1 MTEPQANLEAVWRA
15 IVDDLLAQ
23 SEQPNSEV
31 PSFSHTQRL
40 YLQLVRPIMMVEG
53 YTLVAAEN
61 VNAKEVVENELG
73 GCISKA
79 LTRHLGRPCSFAV
92 TLATPQEPQPPANP
106 SNSGPAPGGASA
118 STQAP
123 SSQPNPQ
130 AQYMPP
136 AQNDSSSAQNYVS
149 RPQQT
154 DASAARG
161 NHNPTAGQTPPN
173 WRSSHA
179 PASLDELAEHYTSQ
193 QDYNRQQPEFGGS
206 ANAARIPRE
215 APAHDPNRETSLNP
229 KHTFESFVIGS
240 SNRFANG
247 AAVAVAENP
256 ARAYN
261 PLFIWGGSGLGKTHL
276 LHAAGNYAQVLHPG
290 LRVKYVS
297 SEEFTND
304 YINSLRDDRQ
314 ESFKR
319 RYRNLDILMVDD
331 IQFLEGKEST
341 QEEFF
346 HTFNA
351 LHQANK
357 QIILSSDRPPKQLTT
372 LEDRLRTRF
381 EGGLITDIQPPDLE
395 TRIAILMKKAAA
407 DGTEVDRS
415 VLELI
420 ASRFES
426 SIRELEGAL
435 IRVSAYSSLVNEPI
449 NVEMAEIAL
458 RDLAPDSADRQITA
472 ASIMEVTA
480 EYFDIDVETLR
491 GAGKK
496 RAVAHARQ
504 LAMYLCRELTEL
516 SLPKI
521 GEQFGGKDHTTVI
534 YADRKIRKEMTE
546 KRNTYDEIQSLTQRI
561 KNRGRG

>member
-1 MTEPQANLEAVWRA
+1 VTDQQQSLAEAWQAIKAE
-15 IVDDLLAQ
+15 LLDQ
-23 SEQPNSEV
+23 SERSDSSIPTFTHQQRAFLGLVQPIV
-31 PSFSHTQRL
+31 
-40 YLQLVRPIMMVEG
+40 LVDG
-53 YTLVAAEN
+53 YAVLATPHAM
-61 VNAKEVVENELG
+61 AKQVIEDDFGPHIVKV
-73 GCISKA
+73 
-79 LTRHLGRPCSFAV
+79 LTERTGRPCSLAV
-92 TLATPQEPQPPANP
+92 SIQPEA
-106 SNSGPAPGGASA
+106 
-118 STQAP
+118 
-123 SSQPNPQ
+123 
-130 AQYMPP
+130 MPP
-136 AQNDSSSAQNYVS
+136 APAPEPTAPAQQHQPVPPAQ
-149 RPQQT
+149 RPQGPIQT
-154 DASAARG
+154 TVPGVQERIPDHHLGWDTSHTSA
-161 NHNPTAGQTPPN
+161 PVTPP
-173 WRSSHA
+173 A
-179 PASLDELAEHYTSQ
+179 PA
-193 QDYNRQQPEFGGS
+193 QPVPPPPPPPPVQPVQPQFTQVTAPHQHQHTAPVYHQGQ
-206 ANAARIPRE
+206 RLPRE
-215 APAHDPNRETSLNP
+215 TPAHDPNRDKSLNP
-229 KHTFESFVIGS
+229 KYTFENFVIGS

-276 LHAAGNYAQVLHPG
+276 LHAAGNYAQVLQPG

-304 YINSLRDDRQ
+304 YINSVRDDRQ

-331 IQFLEGKEST
+331 IQFLEGKEGT

-351 LHQANK
+351 LHQADK

-395 TRIAILMKKAAA
+395 TRIAILEKKAQA
-407 DGTEVDRS
+407 DGTHVDRS

-435 IRVSAYSSLVNEPI
+435 IRVSAYSSLINEPI
-449 NVEMAEIAL
+449 NQEMAEIAL
-458 RDLAPDSADRQITA
+458 RDILPDAADVEITA
-472 ASIMEVTA
+472 STIMEVTSD
-480 EYFDIDVETLR
+480 YFGITMDTLT
-491 GAGKK
+491 GAGKT

-504 LAMYLCRELTEL
+504 LAMYLCRELTDL

-521 GEQFGGKDHTTVI
+521 GQEFGGKDHTTVM

-546 KRNTYDEIQSLTQRI
+546 KRDTYDEIQQLTQLI

>member
-1 MTEPQANLEAVWRA
+1 MSDQQSAINATWRA
-15 IVDDLLAQ
+15 VVEDLLAQ
-23 SEQPNSEV
+23 SEQPNSDV
-31 PSFSHTQRL
+31 PNFNHTQRL
-40 YLQLVRPIMMVEG
+40 YLQLARPIMMMDG
-53 YTLVAAEN
+53 YALIAAPDMT
-61 VNAKEVVENELG
+61 AKNVVENDLG
-73 GCISKA
+73 PHISKA
-79 LTRHLGRPCSFAV
+79 LARQLGRPCSLAV
-92 TLATPQEPQPPANP
+92 TLANPELADDAGGAQPQPAQGNPGPLASPTPQASQAPQAPQSPQAPQFSPPPA
-106 SNSGPAPGGASA
+106 AP
-118 STQAP
+118 
-123 SSQPNPQ
+123 PQ
-130 AQYMPP
+130 
-136 AQNDSSSAQNYVS
+136 VS
-149 RPQQT
+149 RPQQMSST
-154 DASAARG
+154 SHGADW
-161 NHNPTAGQTPPN
+161 QI
-173 WRSSHA
+173 SHA
-179 PASLDELAEHYTSQ
+179 PASLDELAAHY
-193 QDYNRQQPEFGGS
+193 QQPEPH
-206 ANAARIPRE
+206 AARIPRE
-215 APAHDPNRETSLNP
+215 APAHDPNREKSLNP
-229 KHTFESFVIGS
+229 KHTFDSFVIGS

-276 LHAAGNYAQVLHPG
+276 LHAAGNYAQLLHPG

-357 QIILSSDRPPKQLTT
+357 QIILSSDRPPKQLVT

-407 DGTEVDRS
+407 DGTIVDRS

-449 NVEMAEIAL
+449 NLEMAEIAL

-472 ASIMEVTA
+472 ASIMQVTA

-521 GEQFGGKDHTTVI
+521 GAQFGGKDHTTVI

-546 KRNTYDEIQSLTQRI
+546 KRNTYDEIQALTQRI
-561 KNRGRG
+561 KNHGPA

>member
-1 MTEPQANLEAVWRA
+1 MTDQQQSLAEAWQAIKAE
-15 IVDDLLAQ
+15 LLDQ
-23 SEQPNSEV
+23 SERSDSSIPTFTHQQRAFLGLVQPIV
-31 PSFSHTQRL
+31 
-40 YLQLVRPIMMVEG
+40 LVDG
-53 YTLVAAEN
+53 YAVLATPHAM
-61 VNAKEVVENELG
+61 AKQVIEDDFGPHIVKV
-73 GCISKA
+73 
-79 LTRHLGRPCSFAV
+79 LTERTGRPCSLAV
-92 TLATPQEPQPPANP
+92 SIQPEA
-106 SNSGPAPGGASA
+106 
-118 STQAP
+118 
-123 SSQPNPQ
+123 
-130 AQYMPP
+130 MPP
-136 AQNDSSSAQNYVS
+136 APAPEQPAPAQPQQHQPVPPAQ
-149 RPQQT
+149 RPQGPIQT
-154 DASAARG
+154 TVPGVQERIPDHHLGWDTSHTSA
-161 NHNPTAGQTPPN
+161 PVTPP
-173 WRSSHA
+173 A
-179 PASLDELAEHYTSQ
+179 PA
-193 QDYNRQQPEFGGS
+193 QPVPPPPPPPPVQPVQPQFTQVTAPHQHQHTAPVYHQGQ
-206 ANAARIPRE
+206 RLPRE
-215 APAHDPNRETSLNP
+215 TPAHDPNRDKSLNP
-229 KHTFESFVIGS
+229 KYTFENFVIGS

-276 LHAAGNYAQVLHPG
+276 LHAAGNYAQVLQPG

-304 YINSLRDDRQ
+304 YINSVRDDRQ

-331 IQFLEGKEST
+331 IQFLEGKEGT

-351 LHQANK
+351 LHQADK

-395 TRIAILMKKAAA
+395 TRIAILEKKAQA
-407 DGTEVDRS
+407 DGTHVDRS

-435 IRVSAYSSLVNEPI
+435 IRVSAYSSLINEPI
-449 NVEMAEIAL
+449 NQEMAEIAL
-458 RDLAPDSADRQITA
+458 RDILPDAADVEITA
-472 ASIMEVTA
+472 STIMEVTSD
-480 EYFDIDVETLR
+480 YFGITMDTLT
-491 GAGKK
+491 GAGKT

-504 LAMYLCRELTEL
+504 LAMYLCRELTDL

-521 GEQFGGKDHTTVI
+521 GQEFGGKDHTTVM

-546 KRNTYDEIQSLTQRI
+546 KRDTYDEIQQLTQLI